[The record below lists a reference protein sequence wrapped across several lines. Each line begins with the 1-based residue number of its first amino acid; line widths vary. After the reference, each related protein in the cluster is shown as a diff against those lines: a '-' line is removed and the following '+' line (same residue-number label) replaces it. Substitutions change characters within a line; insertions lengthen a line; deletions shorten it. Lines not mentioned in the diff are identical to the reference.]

1 MPLLAPRPVRS
12 PVRSPRRSPRRARPV
27 SRAAVVGPAWFTPVM
42 GTGAVALALDVRPL
56 WDAAAA
62 LLVGLVVL
70 TAGHARTFLDHPV
83 QRHFLG
89 AAAMAP
95 MVVGAGAPGVPLAA
109 LLWSAGTAL
118 GVWTA
123 VVVPRRS
130 AGTPL
135 ADVGPWWL
143 LPVVPPVVSA
153 ATGAALVPQL
163 PDGGRLP
170 ALLLCHALLVL
181 GVLGAGRVLVVL
193 ARRILRH
200 GFGPAAIAPAWLVV
214 LGPLG
219 QSVTAG
225 HHLGERSGLPWLA
238 TLTACV
244 GAPVVGAALVW
255 LAVVAVVVVRARP
268 PFTLAWW
275 SATFPVATVVT
286 GAAAL
291 GWAPVAGVLLVVLVA
306 GWVVAAG
313 GTLRGLRDGSLL
325 RG

>member
-1 MPLLAPRPVRS
+1 M
-12 PVRSPRRSPRRARPV
+12 
-27 SRAAVVGPAWFTPVM
+27 GPAWFTTVM
-42 GTGAVALALDVRPL
+42 GTGAVALALDARPL

-62 LLVGLVVL
+62 LLVALVVL
-70 TAGHARTFLDHPV
+70 TAGRARSFLDHPV

-95 MVVGAGAPGVPLAA
+95 MVVGAGAPSAPLAA
-109 LLWSAGTAL
+109 LLWTAGTTL

-153 ATGAALVPQL
+153 ATGAALVP
-163 PDGGRLP
+163 PGPGPGRTAL
-170 ALLLCHALLVL
+170 LLLCHALLVL
-181 GVLGAGRVLVVL
+181 GVAGAVRVLVVL
-193 ARRILRH
+193 ARRVVRH
-200 GFGPAAIAPAWLVV
+200 GFGPAATAPAWLVV

-219 QSVTAG
+219 QSVTAL

-238 TLTACV
+238 ALTPYV
-244 GAPVVGAALVW
+244 GVPVLGAALLW

-268 PFTLAWW
+268 SFGLAWW

-291 GWAPVAGVLLVVLVA
+291 GWGEVAGVLTVVLTT
-306 GWVVAAG
+306 GWVVAAA
-313 GTLRGLRDGSLL
+313 GTLGGLRDGSLL